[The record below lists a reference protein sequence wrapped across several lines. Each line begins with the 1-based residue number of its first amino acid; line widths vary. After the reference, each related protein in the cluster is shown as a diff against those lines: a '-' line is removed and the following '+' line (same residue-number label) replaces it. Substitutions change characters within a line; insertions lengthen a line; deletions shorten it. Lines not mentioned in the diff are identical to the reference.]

1 MVFKL
6 IEAAQ
11 RSWRRLDATDLL
23 PKVIY
28 GVKFKDGIEE
38 GEPSLDPQAK
48 PAAA

>member
-11 RSWRRLDATDLL
+11 RSWRRLDGTSFL

-38 GEPSLDPQAK
+38 QDASSHPQAK
-48 PAAA
+48 TVAA

>member
-11 RSWRRLDATDLL
+11 RSWRRLDGADLL
-23 PKVIY
+23 PKVIH
-28 GVKFKDGIEE
+28 GVKFKDGLEE
-38 GEPSLDPQAK
+38 GERAPDPQAK